1 MGISTPAFF
10 YLLFAGNIFFHPLTF
25 SLYVSLSLKW
35 VFCRQNIY
43 GSSFYIHS
51 ASLCLL
57 VVAFNSFT
65 FKVIIFIYVPIAIVL
80 IVWGWFCRSLFFS
93 LFLDYVSPFVICC
106 KAGLVVLNS
115 FNFCLS
121 EKLCI
126 SPSIL
131 SAILASYSNLGCRF
145 FPFNN
150 LNISCH
156 SLWPIEFLLKD
167 QLLSIWGFLCMLLDA
182 SPFLILIFFPCV

>member
-65 FKVIIFIYVPIAIVL
+65 FKVIIDIYVPIDIFLVVL
-80 IVWGWFCRSLFFS
+80 GYVCRPFLSLVFTG
-93 LFLDYVSPFVICC
+93 YISPFSICC
-106 KAGLVVLNS
+106 KADLVVLNS
-115 FNFCLS
+115 VNFCFS
-121 EKLCI
+121 DKLLI
-126 SPSIL
+126 SPSTLNEIF
-131 SAILASYSNLGCRF
+131 AAYSNLGCRF
-145 FPFNN
+145 FSFSA

-156 SLWPIEFLLKD
+156 SLLACRVSAER
-167 QLLSIWGFLCMLLDA
+167 STVNCTGFPLYIQF
-182 SPFLILIFFPCV
+182 S